1 MEIKEI
7 ISSYMPS
14 NSYCLV
20 SDNEF
25 LIVECSHSLDEIRDL
40 VGEFDFIDK
49 NNQNIEN
56 SSSLG
61 NNYSQNEMHSTMHS
75 TGKLKCKGVFLT
87 HCHFDHII
95 YLDEYLKAGAT
106 FYLSRQCYDNLQ
118 DPRTNHS
125 NYLAGKSIEFK
136 IPDNQIVFLNEN
148 DLIKIGN
155 ESLRYKSLPGH
166 TNCSGGLINKEI
178 FVCGDLLFYGGGVGR
193 FDLPTGSIADLRKS
207 LDFCNDLDGE
217 ILVLSGH
224 GQTFKIKDFKPF
236 TI

>member
-7 ISSYMPS
+7 ISKSMQS

-20 SDNEF
+20 NDNEF

-40 VGEFDFIDK
+40 VGEFDFVDK
-49 NNQNIEN
+49 NLQNIEN

-61 NNYSQNEMHSTMHS
+61 NNYSQNKVHSTMHN

-118 DPRTNHS
+118 NPRINFS
-125 NYLAGKSIEFK
+125 NYLASIPEEIK
-136 IPDNQIVFLNEN
+136 IPKDKTIFLENN

-155 ESLRYKSLPGH
+155 ESLRFKSLPGH
-166 TNCSGGLINKEI
+166 TNCSGGLINKDV

-236 TI
+236 TF